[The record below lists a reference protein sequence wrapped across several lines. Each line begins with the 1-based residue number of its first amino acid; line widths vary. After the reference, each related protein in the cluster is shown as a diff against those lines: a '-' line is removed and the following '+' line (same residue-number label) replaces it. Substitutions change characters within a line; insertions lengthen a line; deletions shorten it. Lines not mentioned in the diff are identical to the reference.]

1 MPYLL
6 EMKNITK
13 TFGSVKAIDNVSLRL
28 NAGEIVSLC
37 GENGSGKSTLMK
49 VLCGIYPHG
58 SYEGEIIF
66 AGEEI
71 QASHIRDT
79 ERKGIAIIHQEL
91 ALVKELT
98 VLENIFLGNEITHNG
113 IMDYDLMTL
122 RCQKLLAQVSLSIS
136 PDTRVGDL
144 GLGQQQLVEIAK
156 ALNKQ
161 VRLLILD
168 EPTASLTEQETSV
181 LLDIIRDL
189 QQHGIACIYISHKLN
204 EVKAISDTICVI
216 RDGQHIGTRDAAG
229 MSEDDIITMMV
240 GRELTALYPNEPHTT
255 GDEILRIEHLTAWH
269 PVNRHIKRVN
279 DVSFSLKRGEILGI
293 AGLVGAG
300 RTETI
305 QCLFGVWPGQWEGK
319 IYIDGKQVD
328 IRNCQQAIAQG
339 IAMVP
344 EDRKR
349 DGIVP
354 VMAVGKNITL
364 AALKK
369 FTGSISQL
377 DDAAEQKC
385 ILESIQQLKVKTSSP
400 DLAIGRLSGGNQ
412 QKAILARCLLLNPRI
427 LILDEPTSS
436 LASAEVELVI
446 SAVKKMSALGVAVI
460 YVRHRMEEIRRIAS
474 CATVMRDGQVAGDV
488 MLENTSTHHIVSLML
503 GRDHVDIAPVAP
515 QEIMDQAVLEVRAL
529 RHKPKLEDISFTL
542 RRGEVLGIAGL
553 LGAGRSE
560 LLKAIVGLET
570 YEQGEIV
577 INGEKIMRPDYGDM
591 LKRGIGYT
599 PENRKEAG
607 IIPWLGVD
615 ENTVLTN
622 RQKISANGVLQWSTI
637 RRLTE
642 EVMQRMTV
650 KAASSETPIGTLSG
664 GNQQKVVIG
673 RWVYA
678 ASQIL
683 LLAEPTRGVDIEA
696 KQQIYRI
703 VRELA
708 AEGKSVVFIS
718 SEVEELPLVC
728 DRILLLQ
735 HGTFSQEFHSPV
747 NVDEL
752 MSAILST
759 DEFYRGT

>member
-13 TFGSVKAIDNVSLRL
+13 TFGSVKAIDNVCLRL

-189 QQHGIACIYISHKLN
+189 QQH
-204 EVKAISDTICVI
+204 
-216 RDGQHIGTRDAAG
+216 IGTRDAAG

-364 AALKK
+364 AALNK
-369 FTGSISQL
+369 FTGGISQL
-377 DDAAEQKC
+377 DDAEEQKC

-427 LILDEPTSS
+427 LILDEPTRGIDIGAKYEIYK
-436 LASAEVELVI
+436 LINQLVQQGIAVIVI
-446 SAVKKMSALGVAVI
+446 SSEL
-460 YVRHRMEEIRRIAS
+460 
-474 CATVMRDGQVAGDV
+474 
-488 MLENTSTHHIVSLML
+488 
-503 GRDHVDIAPVAP
+503 P
-515 QEIMDQAVLEVRAL
+515 
-529 RHKPKLEDISFTL
+529 
-542 RRGEVLGIAGL
+542 EVLGLSDRVLVMHEGKLKANLINHNLTQEQVMEAAL
-553 LGAGRSE
+553 RSE
-560 LLKAIVGLET
+560 HHV
-570 YEQGEIV
+570 
-577 INGEKIMRPDYGDM
+577 EK
-591 LKRGIGYT
+591 
-599 PENRKEAG
+599 
-607 IIPWLGVD
+607 
-615 ENTVLTN
+615 
-622 RQKISANGVLQWSTI
+622 Q
-637 RRLTE
+637 
-642 EVMQRMTV
+642 
-650 KAASSETPIGTLSG
+650 
-664 GNQQKVVIG
+664 
-673 RWVYA
+673 
-678 ASQIL
+678 
-683 LLAEPTRGVDIEA
+683 
-696 KQQIYRI
+696 
-703 VRELA
+703 
-708 AEGKSVVFIS
+708 SV
-718 SEVEELPLVC
+718 
-728 DRILLLQ
+728 
-735 HGTFSQEFHSPV
+735 
-747 NVDEL
+747 
-752 MSAILST
+752 
-759 DEFYRGT
+759 

>member
-13 TFGSVKAIDNVSLRL
+13 TFGSVKAIDNVCLRL

-181 LLDIIRDL
+181 LLDIIRD
-189 QQHGIACIYISHKLN
+189 
-204 EVKAISDTICVI
+204 
-216 RDGQHIGTRDAAG
+216 GQHIGTRDAAG

-364 AALKK
+364 AALNK
-369 FTGSISQL
+369 FTGGISQL
-377 DDAAEQKC
+377 DDAEEQKC

-427 LILDEPTSS
+427 LILDEPTRGIDIGAKYEIYK
-436 LASAEVELVI
+436 LINQLVQQGIAVIVI
-446 SAVKKMSALGVAVI
+446 SSEL
-460 YVRHRMEEIRRIAS
+460 
-474 CATVMRDGQVAGDV
+474 
-488 MLENTSTHHIVSLML
+488 
-503 GRDHVDIAPVAP
+503 P
-515 QEIMDQAVLEVRAL
+515 
-529 RHKPKLEDISFTL
+529 
-542 RRGEVLGIAGL
+542 EVLGLSDRVLVMHEGKLKANLINHNLTQEQVMEAAL
-553 LGAGRSE
+553 RSE
-560 LLKAIVGLET
+560 HHV
-570 YEQGEIV
+570 
-577 INGEKIMRPDYGDM
+577 EK
-591 LKRGIGYT
+591 
-599 PENRKEAG
+599 
-607 IIPWLGVD
+607 
-615 ENTVLTN
+615 
-622 RQKISANGVLQWSTI
+622 Q
-637 RRLTE
+637 
-642 EVMQRMTV
+642 
-650 KAASSETPIGTLSG
+650 
-664 GNQQKVVIG
+664 
-673 RWVYA
+673 
-678 ASQIL
+678 
-683 LLAEPTRGVDIEA
+683 
-696 KQQIYRI
+696 
-703 VRELA
+703 
-708 AEGKSVVFIS
+708 SV
-718 SEVEELPLVC
+718 
-728 DRILLLQ
+728 
-735 HGTFSQEFHSPV
+735 
-747 NVDEL
+747 
-752 MSAILST
+752 
-759 DEFYRGT
+759 